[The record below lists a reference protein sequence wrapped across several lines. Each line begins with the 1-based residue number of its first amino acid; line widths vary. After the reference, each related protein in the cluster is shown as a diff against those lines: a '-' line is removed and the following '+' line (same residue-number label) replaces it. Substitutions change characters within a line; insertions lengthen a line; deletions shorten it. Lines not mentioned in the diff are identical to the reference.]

1 MNKTR
6 ALKLSMFLINLFLV
20 ILVVLA
26 FALPGM
32 ITKFVET
39 TRSQKL
45 PSVIMITCYP
55 CVPLVGAM
63 LLYLR
68 KLLKN
73 ILKDMLF
80 HVESGKCFTRISQL
94 CIAIACITTVAGKS
108 YTPFF
113 VVGVAFAFFA
123 LLVFVFKNC
132 FIYIAEKV
140 DSVADGEKETVAEA
154 PETESV
160 PKENEDA

>member
-1 MNKTR
+1 MNKQH
-6 ALKLSMFLINLFLV
+6 ALKISLFLINLFLI
-20 ILVVLA
+20 ILIVLA

-39 TRSQKL
+39 SRSQHL

-68 KLLKN
+68 RLLKN
-73 ILKDMLF
+73 ISKDMLF
-80 HVESGKCFTRISQL
+80 HVESGKCFTRISQI
-94 CIAIACITTVAGKS
+94 CIAIALITIIGGKS

-113 VVGVAFAFFA
+113 VVGIAFAFFA
-123 LLVFVFKNC
+123 LLVFVFKTC
-132 FIYIAEKV
+132 FVYIAEKV
-140 DSVADGEKETVAEA
+140 DDGDFASVEDTANEENTAE
-154 PETESV
+154 
-160 PKENEDA
+160 